1 MTEPAP
7 EAAPANGSA
16 GALLRGARE
25 RQGLTLE
32 ALAEAIK
39 VAPRKLQALEAER
52 LDELP
57 DIAFTRALAKTV
69 CRALNIDPE
78 PVLASLPSLPA
89 AGSVRLEHING
100 GLRTPFRERSAHHGA
115 RAPALFSRPLLW
127 TLAVLLLAVIAVYAV
142 RTEMFRDT
150 ADALR
155 GAVNAVDTVPVAD
168 VASAVAQAVQPVP
181 AREPPP
187 ELPAPPGMVVEA
199 LTLPMPEAP
208 GVLVLRASAQAWV
221 DVQDA
226 SGRTLVSRSLHAG
239 ETLNLNGALP
249 MRATIGN
256 VAATS
261 VTFRGAPVDLE
272 KVNKG
277 NVARLELK

>member
-1 MTEPAP
+1 MTEPVP
-7 EAAPANGSA
+7 EAMPANGAA
-16 GALLRGARE
+16 GTLLRSARE

-52 LDELP
+52 FEELP

-69 CRALNIDPE
+69 CRALNIEPE
-78 PVLASLPSLPA
+78 PVLAGLPSLPA
-89 AGSVRLEHING
+89 AGSVRLEQINS
-100 GLRTPFRERSAHHGA
+100 GLRTPFREHSAHYGA
-115 RAPALFSRPLLW
+115 RTLFSRPLLW
-127 TLAVLLLAVIAVYAV
+127 TLAVLLLALVAVYAV
-142 RTEMFRDT
+142 RTEVFRDT

-168 VASAVAQAVQPVP
+168 VASAVAEAVQPVP
-181 AREPPP
+181 AKEAPP